1 MDRVLHLTSKLESD
15 IYHIVLIKSKLTQIS
30 EKLIEAN
37 ANDLSVD
44 LTIVSDIRLLEQK
57 ICESGINPV
66 LKYIES
72 CADAFLALRFL
83 LQLKI
88 YSLWFWKVICMKFKG
103 FLFGVCV
110 IYIKVF
116 QV

>member
-1 MDRVLHLTSKLESD
+1 MVAHPRTV
-15 IYHIVLIKSKLTQIS
+15 
-30 EKLIEAN
+30 
-37 ANDLSVD
+37 
-44 LTIVSDIRLLEQK
+44 
-57 ICESGINPV
+57 
-66 LKYIES
+66 
-72 CADAFLALRFL
+72 ALRFL

-88 YSLWFWKVICMKFKG
+88 YSLWFWKVICMKFKR